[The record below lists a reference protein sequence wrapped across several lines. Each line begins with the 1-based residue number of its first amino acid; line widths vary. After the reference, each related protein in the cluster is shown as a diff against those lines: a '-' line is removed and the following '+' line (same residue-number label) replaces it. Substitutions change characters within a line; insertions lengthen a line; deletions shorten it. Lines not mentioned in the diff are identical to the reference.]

1 MSGGRSHTP
10 SGMEDCLEE
19 ALSVLKSVAAEME
32 AARVAVIVVENSG
45 SIRIVYQ
52 WPDSGSNG
60 GQVEDPA
67 FLKERMA
74 AAEAVRLAIPSQI
87 SATVPLAALATWLS
101 FEVRRLR
108 RDLTV
113 VSGRLGQRK
122 TVERAKGLLQA
133 QHGWSEP
140 EAYEHLRK
148 LSRQQRKPMAEIAQ
162 AILRSG

>member
-1 MSGGRSHTP
+1 MTAGQSHKP
-10 SGMEDCLEE
+10 SGLEDCLEE

-32 AARVAVIVVENSG
+32 AARVAVAVIENSG

-52 WPDSGSNG
+52 WPDSGPNG
-60 GQVEDPA
+60 GQIEDPA
-67 FLKERMA
+67 FLKERVA
-74 AAEAVRLAIPSQI
+74 AAEAVRLAIPNQI
-87 SATVPLAALATWLS
+87 SVTVRLAALATWLS

-148 LSRQQRKPMAEIAQ
+148 LSRQRRKPMVEIAQ